1 MRPFF
6 HPAHIS
12 PALLMPSIKRFMES
26 LPTDRSFDIQTR
38 IGQLALEMSILW
50 LCGVDLSTATGDP
63 EWERARGDLGD
74 ALIQAQRIV
83 GKRVKIGTLW
93 VSWGRQAPHPLT
105 G

>member
-1 MRPFF
+1 
-6 HPAHIS
+6 
-12 PALLMPSIKRFMES
+12 MPSIKRFMDD

-50 LCGVDLSTATGDP
+50 LCGVDLSSATGDP
-63 EWERARGDLGD
+63 EWEKARGDLGE

-93 VSWGRQAPHPLT
+93 VGRDRHASHSLIR
-105 G
+105 